1 MTIKSLKGTKGRNL
15 TVLLEKNV
23 KVSLITYTYMLY
35 VYVVYSICVYIYIKL
50 VLFIIYLSTEDYYLA
65 DEGVYT
71 IHSNAN
77 KK

>member
-15 TVLLEKNV
+15 TVLLEKNI
-23 KVSLITYTYMLY
+23 KISLIIYTYMLY

-50 VLFIIYLSTEDYYLA
+50 VLFIIYLSIEDYYPA

>member
-1 MTIKSLKGTKGRNL
+1 MYI
-15 TVLLEKNV
+15 
-23 KVSLITYTYMLY
+23 
-35 VYVVYSICVYIYIKL
+35 YIYIKL

>member
-1 MTIKSLKGTKGRNL
+1 
-15 TVLLEKNV
+15 
-23 KVSLITYTYMLY
+23 MLY
-35 VYVVYSICVYIYIKL
+35 VYVVYSICVCIYIKL
-50 VLFIIYLSTEDYYLA
+50 VLFIIYLSIEDYYPA